1 MCERFHFFQIFR
13 LNAGNH
19 EKFYVNCHRMQVQC
33 VEFRPFKMSWQTLS
47 SFFALQSMLLLCFAL
62 YMSRFFCLPSLA
74 SCIWSCSSPRRQI
87 ICCGCP
93 LEQLNSSAIPWTGF
107 ALRGWTRMLL
117 ITDSTRLPSS
127 GAERFA
133 ALCPC
138 SSLD

>member
-1 MCERFHFFQIFR
+1 MCEVSFFQVFR

-19 EKFYVNCHRMQVQC
+19 ERFYVKCHRMQVHC
-33 VEFRPFKMSWQTLS
+33 VESRPFKMSCQTFS
-47 SFFALQSMLLLCFAL
+47 CFFAFQSKLFYALLCIRAD
-62 YMSRFFCLPSLA
+62 FFCLPSLA
-74 SCIWSCSSPRRQI
+74 SCIWPCPSPRRQI

-107 ALRGWTRMLL
+107 ALRGWTWMLL